1 MKIRG
6 PQLKYFA
13 AVMAVIAIVAGIWMT
28 FFQSRGFVKTT
39 ATIVSVVEQE
49 DAEAHGKL
57 GNLVPATGFYRIRT
71 RETDLSLLFVALLAL
86 ARTNAADGEGGSY
99 GLFFPKKDEKDS

>member
-39 ATIVSVVEQE
+39 ATTTRRSLSTE
-49 DAEAHGKL
+49 
-57 GNLVPATGFYRIRT
+57 RT
-71 RETDLSLLFVALLAL
+71 S
-86 ARTNAADGEGGSY
+86 GST
-99 GLFFPKKDEKDS
+99 

>member
-1 MKIRG
+1 MEGKPLWIQYRVLRDG
-6 PQLKYFA
+6 NE
-13 AVMAVIAIVAGIWMT
+13 IAHVEA
-28 FFQSRGFVKTT
+28 S
-39 ATIVSVVEQE
+39 SVYPHEE
-49 DAEAHGKL
+49 GAEAHGKL